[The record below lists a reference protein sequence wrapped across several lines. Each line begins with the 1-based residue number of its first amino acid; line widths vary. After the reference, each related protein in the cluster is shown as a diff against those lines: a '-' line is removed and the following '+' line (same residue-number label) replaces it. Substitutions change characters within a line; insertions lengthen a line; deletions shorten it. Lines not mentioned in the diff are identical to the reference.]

1 LLNRREFSQRKYSND
16 AHIERL
22 AGLIIVSLTGGIL
35 SELNSCCAPPTGLT
49 NVITVL
55 AFVGSLILRFGSS
68 KAGWRLN
75 HRVDLPAINAIEE
88 SMARVLTTVP
98 IAMFGSTG

>member
-1 LLNRREFSQRKYSND
+1 
-16 AHIERL
+16 
-22 AGLIIVSLTGGIL
+22 
-35 SELNSCCAPPTGLT
+35 
-49 NVITVL
+49 
-55 AFVGSLILRFGSS
+55 VGSFILRFGSS

-75 HRVDLPAINAIEE
+75 HRDDLPAINAIEE